1 MKEEYID
8 SVIWKYLYGE
18 STEEEDRTLLEWVE
32 KSPENLRYFNDIRV
46 LSRFEP
52 TGKSQQGNPITILA
66 RLRRKRRT
74 YFLSGI
80 VAAAAFVSL
89 FFIAKAFYSRDLI
102 RYDNHATQERLVKLP
117 DETEVLLGEN
127 SSLSFHESRFMKK
140 RDVKLNGMADFV
152 VSKDAS
158 HPFRVQTPSL
168 EIRVLGTVFNVRDYA
183 SESYSEATLAEG
195 AIALKT
201 NSGGDSYQITV
212 GQHLIYDEKSKTV
225 KIDES
230 PVEDI
235 LLRRYGITMMKGMTV
250 REIAECISKDFN
262 IQIDLPET
270 IAEDTRCFT
279 LSYKKDA
286 SPDQVLML
294 LKTVSGYELRYNTN

>member
-8 SVIWKYLYGE
+8 SVIWKYLNGD
-18 STEEEDRTLLEWVE
+18 STEEEDHLLLEWVE
-32 KSPENLRYFNDIRV
+32 KAPENLKYFNDIRI
-46 LSRFEP
+46 LKRFEP
-52 TGKSQQGNPITILA
+52 TGKAPLGNPITIVS
-66 RLRRKRRT
+66 RLRRKRRV
-74 YFLSGI
+74 YILFGI
-80 VAAAAFVSL
+80 TAAAACLSVL
-89 FFIAKAFYSRDLI
+89 FLARALFSRDLI
-102 RYDNHATQERLVKLP
+102 RYDSIATAERLVRLP

-168 EIRVLGTVFNVRDYA
+168 DIRVLGTVFNVRDYA
-183 SESYSEATLAEG
+183 NESYSEATLAEG

-201 NSGGDSYQITV
+201 NSGGDSYQLTV
-212 GQHLIYDEKSKTV
+212 GQHLLYDEKTKMV
-225 KIDES
+225 KIDDS

-235 LLRRYGITMMKGMTV
+235 LLRRYGITMMKGKTI
-250 REIAECISKDFN
+250 REIVEGISKDFN
-262 IQIDLPET
+262 IQIDLPGT

-294 LKTVSGYELRYNTN
+294 LKTVSGYELHYNTN